1 MFADIM
7 TIISKE
13 LNRVFTDKK
22 LVFTTFFLPAIS
34 LVLIYSVMGIMMK
47 NTMTDR
53 EDHVGT
59 VVVIQAPESFK
70 QFISKKGSDYNLNFK
85 YDEKASEPQFK
96 DDIYNGDLEAMI
108 VFDNGFDVAVTSYKN
123 SAQMPNV
130 LTYYNPTEDY
140 SGAVHNRLS
149 DKIFVDYEKSL
160 LVNRFGDET
169 FLSAFTIDQGNEE
182 QQLAPPEKISGDLLG
197 GLVPMLL
204 SIFLFAGGMG
214 IGIDLITGE
223 KERGTMA
230 TMLVTP
236 IRREAIAFGK
246 MISLSIISLV
256 STSSSL
262 VGMAIS
268 FPFLTMGFNG
278 SEEAVS
284 GTTSGAMKI
293 FMLSPTGVFQFFVL
307 AMMLTLIYV
316 GLICIISVYANS
328 IKEAGTLITPA
339 YMVVMLLG
347 VVTLFSTELPKISTF
362 AVPVYGT
369 LMGMKY
375 ALSAELTWGMFG
387 MNMLVSA
394 VIVAGIVWLIKQMFN
409 SEKIMFGA

>member
-1 MFADIM
+1 MFADIL

-22 LVFTTFFLPAIS
+22 LVFTTFFLPALS
-34 LVLIYSVMGIMMK
+34 LVLIYSVMGIMMR
-47 NTMTDR
+47 NTMADR

-70 QFISKKGSDYNLNFK
+70 QFISKNGSDYNLNFK
-85 YDEKASEPQFK
+85 YDEKAGESQFK
-96 DDIYNGDLEAMI
+96 EQIYNGELEALI
-108 VFDNGFDVAVTSYKN
+108 VFDNGFDVAVSSYKN
-123 SAQMPNV
+123 TEVMPNV

-140 SGAVHNRLS
+140 SSAVHNRLA
-149 DKIFVDYEKSL
+149 DRIFTDYEQSL
-160 LVNRFGDET
+160 LVSRFGNES
-169 FLSAFTIDQGNEE
+169 FLNAFTIDQGNEE

-256 STSSSL
+256 STASSL

-268 FPFLTMGFNG
+268 FPFLTMGFTG
-278 SEEAVS
+278 SEDAAA
-284 GTTSGAMKI
+284 GTASGAMKI
-293 FMLSPTGVFQFFVL
+293 FMLSPTGVFQFLIL

-316 GLICIISVYANS
+316 GLICVISVYANS

-347 VVTLFSTELPKISTF
+347 VVTLFSTEVPKLSTF
-362 AVPVYGT
+362 AAPVYGT

-375 ALSAELTWGMFG
+375 ALSAELTWAMFG

-394 VIVAGIVWLIKQMFN
+394 IVVAGIVWLIKQMFN